1 MVNTFDRIPHNKL
14 LRIIENVDINDDI
27 LLWLKSY
34 LNNKTKP
41 VVVNTAMLQ
50 CSVLGPIL
58 FIMYINDLP

>member
-50 CSVLGPIL
+50 CSVLG
-58 FIMYINDLP
+58 